1 MLSCSQLLWHSFS
14 PDLMKRQIVHV
25 SAPDFLFGGGRR
37 QHDLQ
42 EASGKGEGGKNRS
55 WFYGGNRSG
64 IRAVQGFDESPH
76 ELLSLCNAGK
86 QAVTIHP
93 STRADEQLFC
103 LSLLDH
109 TELLW
114 ASFTTCTPARF
125 ISVQCSSQSL
135 KPGRFFSLGCPR
147 AAGTHSRL

>member
-1 MLSCSQLLWHSFS
+1 M
-14 PDLMKRQIVHV
+14 HV

-55 WFYGGNRSG
+55 WFYGGKHLEM
-64 IRAVQGFDESPH
+64 RAVQGFDESPH

-93 STRADEQLFC
+93 EQMNSSSVMLSWTTLNYCGPDSQRALQQG
-103 LSLLDH
+103 S
-109 TELLW
+109 
-114 ASFTTCTPARF
+114 S
-125 ISVQCSSQSL
+125 QCSVHYR
-135 KPGRFFSLGCPR
+135 G
-147 AAGTHSRL
+147 